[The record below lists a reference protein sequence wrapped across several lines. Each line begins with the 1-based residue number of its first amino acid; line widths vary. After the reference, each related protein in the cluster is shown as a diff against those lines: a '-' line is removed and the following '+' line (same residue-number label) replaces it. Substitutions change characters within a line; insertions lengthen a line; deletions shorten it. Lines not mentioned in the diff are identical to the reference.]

1 MSQTVEYTVNTRYTT
16 DTTGLERGAA
26 AQRELTASGREAAIS
41 KELLERTARETGQAY
56 DQLNRKGKRVARE
69 LERVEGQLDDTSRS
83 THQYRRQVRALDAA
97 YKQGFVS
104 QARHAELLKL
114 AERRYRSSTSW
125 LGRMTTSFR
134 GWIGAAAAAAALT
147 VGGGIVSAGDTQ
159 EQLLNQLEI
168 SLQSRRAAEQ
178 EYAQLKEFA
187 ASTPARIEGL
197 TDAFSK
203 LAIRGLKPTIEELR
217 IFGDVAGG
225 SRKSLD
231 QFVEAVLDAS
241 VGEGE
246 RLKEFGI
253 KMRTVGEQVTLTFG
267 DMALTVPK
275 NATAIKDALLE
286 IGRAQFAGGM
296 AKQAE
301 TLTGKWSTLQDAG
314 SQLAAKLYEA
324 GVGDILKT
332 WADAAIYLATHIG
345 PVIDLAKQAAE
356 LSPFGLINT
365 GISFVGDGLADDIA
379 EITAQGAELRD
390 VIHGTQAAL
399 DSLSASH
406 MQEQLAKLRQ
416 DSIAAETQ
424 LDALGAGID
433 RAFRARDSEA
443 VDAQRRAF
451 QEQADLVE
459 LYRLKIAALET
470 QLASLGPEQR
480 RQTQLTDEQT
490 AALDGLKQQLTDEL
504 AILRQLRRAANDGE
518 RDLAGLRQTLEA
530 LQRQKIQIDGG
541 EARRELEALRRQV
554 AQLSRDI
561 EQIEKIRLF
570 ETDATAEA
578 ELLRRLIAAAEV
590 PGTTLEGLD
599 RLETELRT
607 LQDLGL
613 PLDADGRGAA
623 KVRELTELVDAL
635 RDRLASLR
643 GDLEAV
649 QSLQAVDVAPA
660 PGTTPGFTDRD
671 ETAEAYRRSPRL
683 DDPVAEQIARAQ
695 SELDAMS
702 AAVAES
708 LRNGLADALRDAAE
722 EGRLAFEDVFRALQ
736 GQLGNLFERAALN
749 SVQLTGDQATDAA
762 TTEQALD
769 QAAAAAS
776 AVSSVLSVY
785 YAVYT
790 IVDNWVEERRWE
802 RAHTGA
808 VRLEQ
813 RLSGEVAAD
822 LQRSGAAV
830 ITVLQKA
837 GEAAADTIEGLLY
850 AHRGTLERLSG
861 IVELRVNEGDY
872 EVAVGSFVRSFGQSA
887 QAAFDY
893 FIVQALRHAEI
904 SGASDEVRRT
914 LQNSR
919 AESVAG
925 LERELAVAQQIHQL
939 PWDQVQ
945 RAIHSAEQSMREL
958 FRFAEEK
965 LLSIQSFENIGA
977 SSAADIL
984 NLYQSITGQS
994 LSAGERFDADSASF
1008 NRLLAEVVA
1017 RTQAEIAGLT
1027 ERIASLLAAGFG
1039 GAGASGV
1046 APFTGPLGGGGFFSQ
1061 SQDDLGGRLTQ
1072 GQGYGR
1078 VPNNQGSLLSTLQG
1092 RLAGLE
1098 AFLAALPPAIGASLR
1113 PSGNGSGRQRRETRE
1128 DFGRDL
1134 RRLRALAEGASEVS
1148 LALEDEAHRWQEQ
1161 AETFRRAGVPQGLV
1175 DEWLQLQEVLED
1187 RRFVDAIR
1195 ERGRALGETDFL
1207 TSLRHLREAQAVEL
1221 EEADLRQVG
1230 IVNLTEIERLHRGE
1244 VEALIAT
1251 RERELRQYTDLVDGI
1266 TPWQRSLLDLDDA
1279 FGAYRREQVAL
1290 AEAQQGLA
1298 ASAGTLTE
1306 ALARLDAAQQA
1317 TAEGLYTDLLQ
1328 RLQSAGVVIPG
1339 FGRTLLD
1346 LEFAMLRAD
1355 LAAAVAREG
1364 FVDWLDAQG
1373 IVLDDLFAGIDQA
1386 YQTALANLDNPTTG
1400 PSFEPPD
1407 PGNVGGLDDDQPPV
1421 QDIDDDQPTVRA
1433 LEAVTAA
1440 LEQLRGDDPRK
1451 TEPERLADLQLR
1463 YRQALDAALAGDSE
1477 AAEEAARLAL
1487 ELRQAMAHSG
1497 TATGQY
1503 LALFSQLDGD
1513 LSGLQ
1518 SVLEDQLSEREVQL
1532 HQLTVLEQIRD
1543 NTAAATTGGY
1553 TPPASPPP
1561 TGTGGG
1567 DGDGGSLQGP
1577 ASTLPR
1583 LGGKAFVPDILVRP
1597 PVPTPSRT
1605 PADRSATLHD
1615 LLARAVVLLGEG
1627 NRQRVDA
1634 GQRGERQA
1642 RELRRQL
1649 EQAAS
1654 RGPLR
1659 DAAVEHGGRG
1669 RGDRRGAER

>member
-1 MSQTVEYTVNTRYTT
+1 MTQTVDYTVNTRYTS
-16 DTTGLERGAA
+16 DTTGLDRGSA

-41 KELLERTARETGQAY
+41 KELLERSARETGRAY

-217 IFGDVAGG
+217 IFGDIAGG

-275 NATAIKDALLE
+275 DATAIKDALLE

-332 WADAAIYLATHIG
+332 WADAAIYLATHLG

-356 LSPFGLINT
+356 FSPFGLINT
-365 GISFVGDGLADDIA
+365 GISQVGDGLADDIA

-399 DSLSASH
+399 DSLSASR
-406 MQEQLAKLRQ
+406 MQEQLAKLGQ
-416 DSIAAETQ
+416 DSIKAEAQ

-433 RAFRARDSEA
+433 RAFRARDSE
-443 VDAQRRAF
+443 VVEAQRRAF
-451 QEQADLVE
+451 QEQADLVD
-459 LYRLKIAALET
+459 LYRVKIAALET

-541 EARRELEALRRQV
+541 EARRELEALRWEV

-590 PGTTLEGLD
+590 PGTTLKGLD

-708 LRNGLADALRDAAE
+708 LRNGLVDALRDAAE

-736 GQLGNLFERAALN
+736 GQLGNLFERAALS
-749 SVQLTGDQATDAA
+749 SVQLTGDQTADAA
-762 TTEQALD
+762 ATEQALG

-790 IVDNWVEERRWE
+790 IVDSWVEERRWE

-813 RLSGEVAAD
+813 LLSGEVAGD
-822 LQRSGAAV
+822 LQRSGSAV
-830 ITVLQKA
+830 VTLMQQA

-850 AHRGTLERLSG
+850 AYRGTLDRLSG
-861 IVELRVNEGDY
+861 IVELRVNEGTY
-872 EVAVGSFVRSFGQSA
+872 EVAVGSFARSFGQSA

-904 SGASDEVRRT
+904 SGASDEVLQT
-914 LQNSR
+914 LQHSR

-925 LERELAVAQQIHQL
+925 LEQELAVAQQIHQL

-977 SSAADIL
+977 SSAADVL
-984 NLYQSITGQS
+984 TLYQSITGQS
-994 LSAGERFDADSASF
+994 LSAGERFDADAASF

-1017 RTQAEIAGLT
+1017 RTQTEIAGLT
-1027 ERIASLLAAGFG
+1027 ERIASLLAAGLG
-1039 GAGASGV
+1039 AGAGAS
-1046 APFTGPLGGGGFFSQ
+1046 FTGPLGGGGVLSQ
-1061 SQDDLGGRLTQ
+1061 SQEPGGRLTF

-1078 VPNNQGSLLSTLQG
+1078 VQHNQGDLLSTLQG

-1098 AFLAALPPAIGASLR
+1098 AFLAALPPTIAASFR
-1113 PSGNGSGRQRRETRE
+1113 PAGDGSGRQRRETRE

-1134 RRLRALAEGASEVS
+1134 RRLRSLADGAAEVG
-1148 LALEDEAHRWQEQ
+1148 LALEEEAHRWQEQ
-1161 AETFRRAGVPQGLV
+1161 AETFRRAGVPQDLI
-1175 DEWLQLQEVLED
+1175 DEWLHLQEVIED
-1187 RRFVDAIR
+1187 RRFVEAIR

-1207 TSLRHLREAQAVEL
+1207 TSLRQLREAQAAEI
-1221 EEADLRQVG
+1221 EEAHLREVG
-1230 IVNLTEIERLHRGE
+1230 IVNLTDIERVHRGE

-1251 RERELRQYTDLVDGI
+1251 RERELRQYTDLLDGI
-1266 TPWQRSLLDLDDA
+1266 TPWQRTLLDLDDA
-1279 FGAYRREQVAL
+1279 FDAYRREQVAL
-1290 AEAQQGLA
+1290 AEAQHGLA
-1298 ASAGTLTE
+1298 SSAGTLTE
-1306 ALARLDAAQQA
+1306 ALARLDDAQQA

-1364 FVDWLDAQG
+1364 FTDWLDGQG
-1373 IVLDDLFAGIDQA
+1373 IVLADLFAGIDQA
-1386 YQTALANLDNPTTG
+1386 YQTAVANLDAPPTG
-1400 PSFEPPD
+1400 PSFEPPGLGD
-1407 PGNVGGLDDDQPPV
+1407 VGGIGDNQA
-1421 QDIDDDQPTVRA
+1421 TVRA

-1463 YRQALDAALAGDSE
+1463 YRQALDAALAGDNE
-1477 AAEEAARLAL
+1477 AAEDAARLAL
-1487 ELRQAMAHSG
+1487 ELREALALSG

-1503 LALFSQLDGD
+1503 LALFTQLDGD

-1518 SVLEDQLSEREVQL
+1518 TVLEDQLSDREVQL

-1543 NTAAATTGGY
+1543 NTAATTTGGY

-1561 TGTGGG
+1561 TATG
-1567 DGDGGSLQGP
+1567 DGDSLQGP

-1583 LGGKAFVPDILVRP
+1583 LGGKAFVPDTLVRP